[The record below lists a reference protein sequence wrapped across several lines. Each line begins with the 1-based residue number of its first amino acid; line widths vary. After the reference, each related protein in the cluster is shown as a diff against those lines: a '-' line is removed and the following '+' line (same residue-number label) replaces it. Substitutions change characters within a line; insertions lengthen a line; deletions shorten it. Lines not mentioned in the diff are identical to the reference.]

1 MSLAESQPSAP
12 AQRQRSKFQ
21 FLMIGCIL
29 AILVVETAGVCLG
42 ATKVGFDENQVMVIN
57 GKKVF
62 PIGVSLPP
70 PPDGMTPW
78 GKNGL
83 EELADAGVMFL
94 RTGLFGRP
102 WDEAAITQEQK
113 YFDAAA
119 KCGIYCIPN
128 LRELA
133 RLQEGDTAGEKMQR
147 RLMNL
152 LKDQPA
158 MGVWKGVDEP
168 LLAVNRATPETMM
181 RAYRTIREIDPNHPV
196 WVVHSAGAPAEQVKE
211 FNATCD
217 ILGADV
223 YPIRYPNE
231 KNPKALKKV
240 SAVGEVTQKMMKLAE
255 AKKPVWLTLQI
266 AWSGVLPPKH
276 TLRFPTFPEER
287 FMTYQAIINGA
298 RGIVYFGGHWPES
311 LSGEDARLG
320 WNWGFWQRVLRPVVV
335 EIGNKSPLAPAL
347 VAAESKME
355 VKVEG
360 GEGIEWCVR
369 EAGDEVFILACK
381 REGET
386 VPVKFRG
393 LPQKLREGTVL
404 FEEPRKVKVEG
415 GSFTDWFG
423 PLEVHVYRFRNQL
436 ER

>member
-1 MSLAESQPSAP
+1 MP
-12 AQRQRSKFQ
+12 ARV
-21 FLMIGCIL
+21 GVIL
-29 AILVVETAGVCLG
+29 AVLALQADGMSAA

-57 GKKVF
+57 GQRVF

-70 PPDGMTPW
+70 PPEGMTPG
-78 GKNGL
+78 GKNGIQ
-83 EELADAGVMFL
+83 ELAEAGVMFL
-94 RTGLFGRP
+94 RTGVFGRP
-102 WDEAAITQEQK
+102 WDDAAIAQELK

-119 KCGIYCIPN
+119 KCGIYCMPN

-133 RLQEGDTAGEKMQR
+133 RLQEGDTAGDKLQR
-147 RLMNL
+147 QLMNL

-168 LLAVNRATPETMM
+168 LLTANRATPETMR
-181 RAYRTIREIDPNHPV
+181 RAYRRMREIDPSHPV
-196 WVVHSAGAPAEQVKE
+196 WVVHSAGAAAEQVKE
-211 FNATCD
+211 FNDTCD

-223 YPIRYPNE
+223 YPIRYPNPT
-231 KNPKALKKV
+231 NLAWLKKV
-240 SAVGEVTQKMMKLAE
+240 SVVGDVTQKMMKVA
-255 AKKPVWLTLQI
+255 AGRKPVWLTLQI
-266 AWSGVLPPKH
+266 AWSGVIPPKH

-311 LSGEDARLG
+311 LSAEDARLG
-320 WNWGFWQRVLRPVVV
+320 WNWRFWSRVLRPVVE

-347 VAAESKME
+347 VAAESKLA
-355 VKVEG
+355 VTVEG

-369 EAGDEVFILACK
+369 EAGGELFILACR

-386 VPVKFRG
+386 APVTFRG
-393 LPQKLREGTVL
+393 LPQNLGEGDVL
-404 FEEPRKVKVEG
+404 FEEPRKVKAEG

-423 PLEVHVYRFRNQL
+423 PLEVHVYRFRS
-436 ER
+436 